1 MAVVIVGRIYTVNV
15 RYPQR
20 TEKEIAQ
27 GDFYELK
34 KGVEMCIV
42 GSRWLNANDMQKEYE
57 DAWYVDNPDAY
68 KAVEVTIKLR
78 NKSKKRKKVSLFQFY
93 IESDQYDWNG
103 CDADLFAVKNG
114 AALEVSLESEEEKEY
129 TLPYTFLKDSYKN
142 SAWKALSEE
151 GFFLVE
157 QRYPVKVKW
166 KIATKSPVATNSD
179 LQVDYDDY
187 RLFAHI

>member
-1 MAVVIVGRIYTVNV
+1 
-15 RYPQR
+15 
-20 TEKEIAQ
+20 
-27 GDFYELK
+27 LK

-78 NKSKKRKKVSLFQFY
+78 NTSKKRKKVPLFQFY

-114 AALEVSLESEEEKEY
+114 A
-129 TLPYTFLKDSYKN
+129 
-142 SAWKALSEE
+142 WKALCEE
-151 GFFLVE
+151 RFFLVE

-166 KIATKSPVATNSD
+166 SI
-179 LQVDYDDY
+179 
-187 RLFAHI
+187 H